1 MLPDWDGA
9 AGIDHA
15 EVRSAFAAF
24 PSGVAAIAAVVDGAP
39 EVLVVS
45 SFTVGVSLDPPLML
59 FAVQRSS
66 ETWPRLRRSLALGV
80 SILGE
85 THVES
90 ARTLAGR
97 DRERRLADVEYTVA
111 PNGAIRLQ
119 GCPVSFD
126 ASVDLVHPGGDHE
139 IVLLRVHRIHR
150 FSEHRPLVWHHAR
163 TRPLDPAVPA
173 EH

>member
-90 ARTLAGR
+90 ARTLANAGLTPDDVR
-97 DRERRLADVEYTVA
+97 QVMVPNLVRGVDEFVSGNADAAFFAMGQAKVA
-111 PNGAIRLQ
+111 EADAAVGGIRSL
-119 GCPVSFD
+119 VS
-126 ASVDLVHPGGDHE
+126 ST
-139 IVLLRVHRIHR
+139 
-150 FSEHRPLVWHHAR
+150 
-163 TRPLDPAVPA
+163 TRSG
-173 EH
+173 